1 MLRLFFITGLLFL
14 VFTLPVISPAMS
26 SGGSSDDYA
35 IPSDVFSG
43 GGEPAGSTDY
53 DINASIGQPGT
64 VGVSQSADYTL
75 HAGFWNTFAGVSPAC
90 VHHGDVNFSG
100 GLTAADA
107 QMVFNIVLGL
117 ITPTYEEACAADC
130 NSSGSITAGDSQTT
144 FYAVLGLGDG
154 CVDTID

>member
-1 MLRLFFITGLLFL
+1 AQG
-14 VFTLPVISPAMS
+14 A
-26 SGGSSDDYA
+26 GGSSDDYA

-53 DINASIGQPGT
+53 DSNASIGQPGT
-64 VGVSQSADYTL
+64 IGVSQSADYTL
-75 HAGFWNTFAGVSPAC
+75 HAGFWNAVAGGSPAC

-117 ITPTYEEACAADC
+117 ITPTFEEECAADC
-130 NSSGSITAGDSQTT
+130 NNSGSITAGDSQTI
-144 FYAVLGLGDG
+144 FYAVLGIGSG
-154 CVDTID
+154 CVDPIN